1 MYFFTF
7 EVVASLERVETQYA
21 LMGQKLSEAVEAM
34 GRIQTKVEEMKKDL
48 EITTREKM
56 ELESRKAELISELEV
71 ELTVSSECVNTF
83 HLGTFKV
90 CSMRLENL
98 GEVNSSCKEKLGE
111 LEVCKSEIG
120 RLADVVEKRFSQ
132 VGDSESFF
140 LKFIILIQVK
150 EEKEEEQQLRS
161 RAVLLEE
168 SMQEVNT

>member
-1 MYFFTF
+1 
-7 EVVASLERVETQYA
+7 
-21 LMGQKLSEAVEAM
+21 MGQKLSEAVEAM

-56 ELESRKAELISELEV
+56 DLESRKAELISELEV
-71 ELTVSSECVNTF
+71 VFSSSECLDTF

-132 VGDSESFF
+132 VWDRGVF
-140 LKFIILIQVK
+140 LDFYNFVPGQGG
-150 EEKEEEQQLRS
+150 EGGGAATEEQSSSFGRKYARGDKQMIIKS
-161 RAVLLEE
+161 EIG
-168 SMQEVNT
+168 NCK

>member
-1 MYFFTF
+1 MVTKGTFYYFFTF

-21 LMGQKLSEAVEAM
+21 MMGQKLSEAVEAM
-34 GRIQTKVEEMKKDL
+34 GSIQTKVEEMKKDL

-71 ELTVSSECVNTF
+71 ELSVFCECEDTF

-132 VGDSESFF
+132 VGDRSVFF
-140 LKFIILIQVK
+140 
-150 EEKEEEQQLRS
+150 
-161 RAVLLEE
+161 
-168 SMQEVNT
+168 